1 MPARKQHKR
10 NYPARPFHSLTEAPM
25 ARAQLGVRSLL
36 GVRRLQKCSA
46 QHSFGAPAGTNLCDL
61 LAAMQNAPVGQEQTA
76 LTAPQHGSHVKRRI
90 TIERFHG
97 GLGAGRVQR
106 LAQKLQARKRPG
118 SSVDSACYWFLA
130 SHTLSHE
137 PYPAARHLIG
147 LLVVLCEIYGKPCR
161 ENKKKHVTQNTLKN
175 ELQLKIPRTQLEQK
189 LTTDDR
195 RMLTI
200 CTTDRGSLLLLRGPE
215 YKNRMPVVSSHPF

>member
-1 MPARKQHKR
+1 MSTAFSAPSSTETVMPARKQHKR

-76 LTAPQHGSHVKRRI
+76 LTAPQHGSHVKPRI
-90 TIERFHG
+90 KIERFHG

-106 LAQKLQARKRPG
+106 LAQTLQARKRPG
-118 SSVDSACYWFLA
+118 SNVDSACYWFLA

-161 ENKKKHVTQNTLKN
+161 DFKEKEKKHVTQNTLEN
-175 ELQLKIPRTQLEQK
+175 ELQLKIPSSSKNSQLMI
-189 LTTDDR
+189 DA
-195 RMLTI
+195 
-200 CTTDRGSLLLLRGPE
+200 C
-215 YKNRMPVVSSHPF
+215 